1 MANQHLTYLFT
12 RLLIGMS
19 MFGHGLAR
27 VFNLMDFAEK
37 MTKEFETTILSEIV
51 VYPFMLV
58 LPILELAVGTLLL
71 IGAKTKWSAI
81 IGLVIMLALI
91 FGSSM
96 QQNWGAIPVQMF
108 HGVLMIGVL
117 LFLPYNRYSLD
128 AKLSEQ

>member
-27 VFNLMDFAEK
+27 VFKLMDFAEK